1 MIRLA
6 NAEYLYALL
15 LLLPLAAVYLYA
27 SARRRRMMERFGSPG
42 LMASLVQSPGKY
54 KRPVKFVL
62 IASAV
67 VFLILGLA
75 NPQIGT
81 KLEEV
86 KREGVDVMVAL
97 DVSNSMKAEDI
108 KPNRLDHA
116 KQNISR
122 MLNRLENDRV
132 GLIVFAGQSYL
143 QVPLT
148 TDYTAVRLVLNT
160 IDTDA
165 VPVPGT
171 AIGSA
176 IRLAKESFLVG
187 ETKHKVIL
195 LVTDGENHEDNALGE
210 AATANEEGVVIHSI
224 GMGSVEGSPLPVY
237 SGNSLTGFKKDT
249 DGSVVISKLNGEM
262 LGDIAEAGGGVYVRA
277 TNQQNEFDEIFSQIS
292 SMEKKEFGAKVFTD
306 YEDRF
311 QYFIAMALMLLLA
324 EFFLSEKGTGW
335 GLAAKIFRVKS

>member
-6 NAEYLYALL
+6 HAEALYALL
-15 LLLPLAAVYLYA
+15 LLLPLAAVFLYA
-27 SARRRRMMERFGSPG
+27 SARRRKMMELYGDPTLMRALVDSPG
-42 LMASLVQSPGKY
+42 RY
-54 KRPVKFVL
+54 KRPVKFLLV
-62 IASAV
+62 SGAV
-67 VFLILGLA
+67 AFVILGLA

-81 KLEEV
+81 RLEEV

-108 KPNRLDHA
+108 KPNRLEHA

-122 MLNRLENDRV
+122 MLGRLDNDRV

-148 TDYTAVRLVLNT
+148 TDYTAVRIVLNT

-176 IRLAKESFLVG
+176 IRLAMESFIAG

-195 LVTDGENHEDNALGE
+195 LITDGENHEDNALTE
-210 AATANEEGVVIHSI
+210 AAAAKDEGVVIHTI
-224 GMGSVEGSPLPVY
+224 GMGSAEGSPIPVY
-237 SGNSLTGFKKDT
+237 SGNALTGFKKDA
-249 DGSVVISKLNGEM
+249 DGSVVISKLDEEM
-262 LGDIAEAGGGVYVRA
+262 LRGIAGAGGGVYVRA
-277 TNQQNEFDEIFSQIS
+277 TNQQNEFDGIFSQIS

-311 QYFIAMALMLLLA
+311 QIFIAVALLLLLA
-324 EFFLSEKGTGW
+324 EFFLSEKGSGW
-335 GLAAKIFRVKS
+335 RLGEKLFRVKQ